1 MNMFHNSVLCCT
13 VCMHLLWR
21 CWDCRCHRWPL
32 SRILCLFNSGFPF
45 FLLESSAL
53 RLKVMAAVKGSTGSA
68 LQTGAS
74 VAKTNTKQHQKRSNR
89 RCFLLGWLG
98 VVLVELGIVLCTYFI
113 LSRNNARSVRH
124 AMSGTVARIQ
134 NFISTRLDDFD
145 YTIR

>member
-1 MNMFHNSVLCCT
+1 MHASQCYPVLHASAVAT
-13 VCMHLLWR
+13 WLELI
-21 CWDCRCHRWPL
+21 RWPL
-32 SRILCLFNSGFPF
+32 SRIRT
-45 FLLESSAL
+45 SSIPASSL
-53 RLKVMAAVKGSTGSA
+53 VRLARSTVMAAVKGSTVSA
-68 LQTGAS
+68 LQPGAK
-74 VAKTNTKQHQKRSNR
+74 VAKTHTKQHQTRSNR